1 MRYRVPKAK
10 TGDVHLSKQRSAEA
24 LIAWLHGW
32 QAAEKYYFK
41 GKAPP
46 GKMARVI
53 EEEILTAL
61 QSMRPRSNA
70 KRKGKST
77 IRRAAAPSR

>member
-1 MRYRVPKAK
+1 VPKAK
-10 TGDVHLSKQRSAEA
+10 GGEVHLSKQRSAEA

-32 QAAEKYYFK
+32 QAAERHYFK

-46 GKMARVI
+46 GKMSRVI

-61 QSMRPRSNA
+61 QNMRQPGST
-70 KRKGKST
+70 KKKST
-77 IRRAAAPSR
+77 KRRSIAPSR

>member
-1 MRYRVPKAK
+1 MRYSVAKAK
-10 TGDVHLSKQRSAEA
+10 TDGVHLSKQRSAEA

-32 QAAEKYYFK
+32 QAAEKHYFK

-46 GKMARVI
+46 GKMSRVI

-61 QSMRPRSNA
+61 QNMRQSSKSKT
-70 KRKGKST
+70 KRT
-77 IRRAAAPSR
+77 TRRAAPSR

>member
-1 MRYRVPKAK
+1 VGYGVPKLK
-10 TGDVHLSKQRSAEA
+10 GEEVHLSKQRSAEA

-32 QAAEKYYFK
+32 QAAEKHYFK

-46 GKMARVI
+46 GKMSRVI

-61 QSMRPRSNA
+61 QNMRQPSA
-70 KRKGKST
+70 TKKGTKRKST
-77 IRRAAAPSR
+77 APSR

>member
-1 MRYRVPKAK
+1 MPKAK
-10 TGDVHLSKQRSAEA
+10 GGDVHLSKKRSAEA

-32 QAAEKYYFK
+32 QAAEKHYFK

-46 GKMARVI
+46 GKMSRVI

-61 QSMRPRSNA
+61 QDMRQPS
-70 KRKGKST
+70 KVKSKST
-77 IRRAAAPSR
+77 TRRSAALSR